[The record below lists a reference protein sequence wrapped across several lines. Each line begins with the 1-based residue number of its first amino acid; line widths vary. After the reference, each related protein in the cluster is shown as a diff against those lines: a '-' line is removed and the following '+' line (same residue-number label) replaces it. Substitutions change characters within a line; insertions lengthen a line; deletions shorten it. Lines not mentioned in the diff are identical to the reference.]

1 MAVSVR
7 RHTGRISAEGEIDEQ
22 TELIMRKSIKR
33 WRFLALKGRP
43 APVQRK
49 RGLNGQACIH
59 ISGFFSLFSSCQG
72 ARPCVHLLSGLW
84 RILSAD
90 VQQIYSPVMRIFHSK
105 DLLWNSLRV
114 LVTVWWEA
122 RGGTAELILPC
133 LSKQS
138 PKKNKRVS
146 MWTIYSQWPFPSFF
160 FLFVA
165 MDRKVETFSYK
176 CIDGEYGL
184 SHICWLSVLCVLSRF
199 MVDTQA
205 RVLYWL

>member
-105 DLLWNSLRV
+105 DLLWKSLRV

-122 RGGTAELILPC
+122 RGGTAELIYC
-133 LSKQS
+133 LASV
-138 PKKNKRVS
+138 NKVRRKTNVFRCGLFIHS
-146 MWTIYSQWPFPSFF
+146 DHFHLFFF
-160 FLFVA
+160 FLW
-165 MDRKVETFSYK
+165 RWTERWRRSL
-176 CIDGEYGL
+176 I
-184 SHICWLSVLCVLSRF
+184 SV
-199 MVDTQA
+199 
-205 RVLYWL
+205 